1 MKGHTMSE
9 KNTDAGARVETLDQR
24 IINAPLISR
33 EDLLNAVFGP
43 ESDPDAPPHIKE
55 ALRRAL
61 PRAEEWIDSPEGEPY
76 VSETAVPI
84 YTPNGDGSGGE
95 EIFGDPAMILTW
107 MDKHLAGIPRV
118 GDSAGSDAE
127 RAEPTQR
134 DTE

>member
-1 MKGHTMSE
+1 MKGHKMGEQS
-9 KNTDAGARVETLDQR
+9 KDAGAQLGTLDQR
-24 IINAPLISR
+24 IKDAPLISR
-33 EDLLNAVFGP
+33 EDLLSAVFGP
-43 ESDPDAPPHIKE
+43 NSDPDAPLHIKD

-61 PRAEEWIDSPEGEPY
+61 PRAEEWVDSPEGEPY

-127 RAEPTQR
+127 RAESTQR